1 MTLYFKIVCRQ
12 NVDRTATAACV
23 NGIYFCE
30 LVRSYVAQPGP
41 SETGG
46 RGAIALPY
54 FGRNR
59 SQNFLIYKALDLL
72 KFVFFEKATKFDE
85 ISILLLTNKFMF
97 LVSRYS
103 FEHQSLLYF
112 IYFVSDI
119 RNVQNC
125 VAILKL
131 LNICAI
137 KKSNF
142 LGVFQIL

>member
-1 MTLYFKIVCRQ
+1 MV
-12 NVDRTATAACV
+12 
-23 NGIYFCE
+23 
-30 LVRSYVAQPGP
+30 
-41 SETGG
+41 
-46 RGAIALPY
+46 
-54 FGRNR
+54 
-59 SQNFLIYKALDLL
+59 

-85 ISILLLTNKFMF
+85 IFILLLTNKFMF
-97 LVSRYS
+97 FVSRYS
-103 FEHQSLLYF
+103 FENQSLLYF

-142 LGVFQIL
+142 LGLARGKIWNSTGAQTLIIQEQNKENSASNFTHDQKIKAKGLNKTQFVALGFVVPRITLENCEETAKGQLIL